1 MHSTSWGTDGAP
13 SKTCIGPCYDSPIMT
28 HPTPLS
34 RRAAFGRLAIGAG
47 SLLSFLRSGSR
58 PARAADIAPAAPTT
72 APDQTAEGSCGAPSA
87 PGAPRVRRGYMNGPN
102 GQVHY
107 RLVDAAS
114 GQRPLLLMHPS
125 PLSSEVFELFMP
137 EIGRDRMVL
146 APDTPGYGLSDPPAA
161 PPSIADYARAM
172 HAITRSLGWSEFDVL
187 GYHTGSN
194 TALEMA
200 HQEPGRIGHVMLI
213 GASLWNADELA
224 AMRLKLAVLPVGE
237 RPAILARR
245 WPVFRQQAW
254 RMICGD
260 ARALNIL
267 LESHRNADRS
277 QWGFLASLDFPLE
290 ERLRECRQP
299 LLVFA
304 PEDDLW
310 DYSRRAEG
318 MVRNGRVQELPGWT
332 HGFLDLEAAE
342 VAGMVRRF
350 TAAG

>member
-1 MHSTSWGTDGAP
+1 MALP
-13 SKTCIGPCYDSPIMT
+13 A
-28 HPTPLS
+28 LS
-34 RRAAFGRLAIGAG
+34 RRAAFGRLGFAAG
-47 SLLSFLRSGSR
+47 SLLGLLRSASLAVAAEIT
-58 PARAADIAPAAPTT
+58 PAVAATDSPPMPQPAGAAEAATSAMGATP
-72 APDQTAEGSCGAPSA
+72 EGSCGVPPAT
-87 PGAPRVRRGYMNGPN
+87 GAPPVRRGYANGLF
-102 GQVHY
+102 GQVHF
-107 RLVDAAS
+107 RRVDAAS
-114 GQRPLLLMHPS
+114 QRRPLLLMHPS

-137 EIGRDRMVL
+137 EIGRDRIVL

-161 PPSIADYARAM
+161 APSIADYARAM
-172 HAITRSLGWSEFDVL
+172 HALTRSFGWGEFDVL

-200 HQEPGRIGHVMLI
+200 QQEPGRIGHVMLI
-213 GASLWNADELA
+213 GASLWNSDELA
-224 AMRLKLAVLPVGE
+224 TMRRQFAVLPVGE

-290 ERLRECRQP
+290 QRLRECRQP
-299 LLVFA
+299 LLLFA

-332 HGFLDLEAAE
+332 HGFLDLKAAE
-342 VAGMVRRF
+342 VAAMVRRF
-350 TAAG
+350 TASG

>member
-1 MHSTSWGTDGAP
+1 MSIP
-13 SKTCIGPCYDSPIMT
+13 SV
-28 HPTPLS
+28 S
-34 RRAAFGRLAIGAG
+34 RRAAFSRLGLAAGALAG
-47 SLLSFLRSGSR
+47 LWRGTSDA
-58 PARAADIAPAAPTT
+58 ARAVEVTPEVMPVDARSLPPSLSGAEAPGAVPGTF
-72 APDQTAEGSCGAPSA
+72 PDGSCGAPAA
-87 PGAPRVRRGYMNGPN
+87 PGAPRVRRGYANGLF

-114 GQRPLLLMHPS
+114 RQRPLLLMHPS
-125 PLSSEVFELFMP
+125 PLSSEVFELFLP
-137 EIGRDRMVL
+137 EIGRDRIAL
-146 APDTPGYGLSDPPAA
+146 APDTPGYGLSDPPGA
-161 PPSIADYARAM
+161 PPAIADYARAM
-172 HAITRSLGWSEFDVL
+172 LALTRSFGWGEFDVL

-200 HQEPGRIGHVMLI
+200 HQEPDRIRHVLLI
-213 GASLWNADELA
+213 GASLWNAEELA
-224 AMRLKLAVLPVGE
+224 AMRRQLSPRPVGD
-237 RPAILARR
+237 RPAILAHR

-277 QWGFLASLDFPLE
+277 QWGFQASLDFPLE
-290 ERLRECRQP
+290 ERLRACRPP

-310 DYSRRAEG
+310 DYTRRAEG

-332 HGFLDLEAAE
+332 HGFLDLKAAE
-342 VAGMVRRF
+342 VAGMVRSF
-350 TAAG
+350 TAAA